1 VSGERA
7 SAVTGLRT
15 EAGELSFSARVGESE
30 ERVWFRGETV
40 PAAASADPALATTL
54 MPAMTRGGDL
64 RIDDARPVSARL
76 LRNQAEWQA
85 IQRSWSKRWQLGM
98 PPLQEVEVSAPSRLA
113 EAPAQGGRVATFFSG
128 GADSWAALLDNP
140 DVTDLVFARGLDLVP
155 GWPQHETLADEVE
168 ARLREAAD
176 ELGLPLHVVDTNVR
190 TFSDPLL
197 RWETYAPSVL
207 AAIALLFAPLFERVL
222 IATDLEHDR
231 QIPLGAAR
239 LVDHL
244 WSTEGLEVAD
254 WGGRFSRT
262 ERLAR
267 IADHPLVQRTLRVCW
282 ENRDGAYNCGRCGKC
297 LLTMIPL
304 EAIGAREKMQTFPQL
319 DLRHLDGYTL
329 TTPLQV
335 VLWEDVLEA
344 TERARRPDLSAPVA
358 AVVESGHRAIGGPE
372 YQLQTVL
379 GSRSWRLTAPLR
391 RLGRLRRR

>member
-1 VSGERA
+1 VSAGPA
-7 SAVTGLRT
+7 SAVTDLSA
-15 EAGELSFSARVGESE
+15 EAGELSFTARVGESE
-30 ERVWFRGETV
+30 ERLWLRGESV
-40 PAAASADPALATTL
+40 PAAPSADPALATTL
-54 MPAMTRGGDL
+54 MPAMTRGGEL
-64 RIDDARPVSARL
+64 RIDEALPLSARL

-85 IQRSWSKRWQLGM
+85 VHRSWSKQWPFGLA
-98 PPLQEVEVSAPSRLA
+98 PLQEVEVSASSRPA
-113 EAPAQGGRVATFFSG
+113 EAPAQDGRVATFFSG
-128 GADSWAALLDNP
+128 GVDSWAALLDNP

-155 GWPQHETLADEVE
+155 GWPQHEALADEVE

-176 ELGLPLHVVDTNVR
+176 ELGLTLHVVDTNVR
-190 TFSDPLL
+190 TFSDPQL

-244 WSTEGLEVAD
+244 WSTEELEVVD

-267 IADHPLVQRTLRVCW
+267 IAGHPLVQRTLRVCW

-304 EAIGAREKMQTFPQL
+304 EAIGTLEAIETFPEL

-344 TERARRPDLSAPVA
+344 TERADRPDLSAPVA
-358 AVVESGHRAIGGPE
+358 AVVESGHRAIGGAE
-372 YQLQTVL
+372 QELREVL
-379 GSRSWRLTAPLR
+379 GSSSWRLTAPLR

>member
-1 VSGERA
+1 VSARPA
-7 SAVTGLRT
+7 SAVTNLRA
-15 EAGELSFSARVGESE
+15 EAGELSFTARVGESE
-30 ERVWFRGETV
+30 GRLWFRGETV
-40 PAAASADPALATTL
+40 PAVPAADPALATIL

-64 RIDDARPVSARL
+64 RIDDVLPLSARL

-85 IQRSWSKRWQLGM
+85 VQRSWSKQWPFGL
-98 PPLQEVEVSAPSRLA
+98 PPLQEVEVRAASRPAEVSA
-113 EAPAQGGRVATFFSG
+113 QGRVATFFSG
-128 GADSWAALLDNP
+128 GVDSWAALLDNP

-155 GWPQHETLADEVE
+155 GWPQHETLGDEVE

-190 TFSDPLL
+190 SFSDPLL

-207 AAIALLFAPLFERVL
+207 GAIALLFAPLFERVL

-231 QIPLGAAR
+231 QIPLGASR

-254 WGGRFSRT
+254 WGGRVSRT
-262 ERLAR
+262 ERLAQ
-267 IADHPLVQRTLRVCW
+267 IADHPLVQGTLRVCW

-304 EAIGAREKMQTFPQL
+304 EATGALEAIETFPAL

-329 TTPLQV
+329 TTPLQI

-344 TERARRPDLSAPVA
+344 TERAGRPDLSAPVA
-358 AVVESGHRAIGGPE
+358 AVVESGHRALGGPE
-372 YQLQTVL
+372 YELRSVL
-379 GSRSWRLTAPLR
+379 ASSSWRLTAPLR
-391 RLGRLRRR
+391 RLGRMRKR

>member
-1 VSGERA
+1 VSGEPV
-7 SAVTGLRT
+7 SAVTGLRA
-15 EAGELSFSARVGESE
+15 EAGELSFTARVGEVE
-30 ERVWFRGETV
+30 KRLWFRGETV
-40 PAAASADPALATTL
+40 PAAPGADPALATIL
-54 MPAMTRGGDL
+54 MPAMARGGDL

-76 LRNQAEWQA
+76 LRNQAEFQA
-85 IQRSWSKRWQLGM
+85 IQRSWSKQWPFGL
-98 PPLQEVEVSAPSRLA
+98 PLLQEVEVSASSRPA
-113 EAPAQGGRVATFFSG
+113 EAPAQDGRVAAFFSG
-128 GADSWAALLDNP
+128 GVDSWAALLDNP
-140 DVTDLVFARGLDLVP
+140 GVTDLVFVRGLDLVP

-176 ELGLPLHVVDTNVR
+176 ELGLLLHVVDTNVR

-197 RWETYAPSVL
+197 RWETYGPSVL
-207 AAIALLFAPLFERVL
+207 AAIALLFGPLFERVL

-244 WSTEGLEVAD
+244 WSTEELEVVD

-267 IADHPLVQRTLRVCW
+267 IADHPLAQRTLRVCW

-304 EAIGAREKMQTFPQL
+304 EAIGARERAQTFPEL

-344 TERARRPDLSAPVA
+344 TERAGRSDLSAPVT
-358 AVVESGHRAIGGPE
+358 AVVESGRRAIGGPE
-372 YQLQTVL
+372 RELREVL
-379 GSRSWRLTAPLR
+379 GSSSWRLTAPLR